1 MYVFKSFFQTCITFL
16 LTFYY
21 MLLIGIPHVILA
33 ELANKT
39 LRTAFSPFY
48 LSSLESPLDQHSVPG
63 IPYQL
68 CNFAR
73 RLAMTAT
80 TTAITTVVKSQDA
93 DLSMLWACSA

>member
-1 MYVFKSFFQTCITFL
+1 MYVFKSFFQKCITFL

-48 LSSLESPLDQHSVPG
+48 LSSLVTIRPALYPWDSLSV
-63 IPYQL
+63 
-68 CNFAR
+68 
-73 RLAMTAT
+73 
-80 TTAITTVVKSQDA
+80 V
-93 DLSMLWACSA
+93 